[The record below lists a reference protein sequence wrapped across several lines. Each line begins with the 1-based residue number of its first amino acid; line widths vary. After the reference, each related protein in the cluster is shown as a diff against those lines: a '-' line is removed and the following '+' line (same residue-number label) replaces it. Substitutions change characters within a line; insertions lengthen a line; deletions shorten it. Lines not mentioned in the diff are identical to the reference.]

1 MPQRGHNM
9 QYFKIGKGRFIE
21 YDDVTNL
28 ARIIIKED
36 LLQEKV
42 ELQNRIESIDPNL
55 PKTNAEW
62 IAYAKANYKYVDH
75 SMEQSELDRVNS
87 VLLAIKNL

>member
-1 MPQRGHNM
+1 M
-9 QYFKIGKGRFIE
+9 QYFKIGTGRFIE
-21 YDDVTNL
+21 YDDVTNSSK
-28 ARIIIKED
+28 IIIKED
-36 LLQEKV
+36 LQQQKV
-42 ELQNRIESIDPNL
+42 NLETRIGIADPNL